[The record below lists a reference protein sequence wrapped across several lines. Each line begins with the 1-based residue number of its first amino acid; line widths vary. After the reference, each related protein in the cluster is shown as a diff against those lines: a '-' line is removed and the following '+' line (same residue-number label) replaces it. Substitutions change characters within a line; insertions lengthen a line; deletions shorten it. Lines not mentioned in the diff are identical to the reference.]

1 MPFAAP
7 RAEYD
12 DLRTALFGAAEVP
25 WPAAG
30 PDTSPTDAD
39 PAVAAD
45 ALLAHLGDPDHP
57 LRVLIG
63 EDAPGH
69 AALAYAAR
77 KESYGA
83 DGGLVWPT

>member
-1 MPFAAP
+1 MNTAITAPPATPTASRGQRLRQQLLLRADSLPTLAA
-7 RAEYD
+7 
-12 DLRTALFGAAEVP
+12 L
-25 WPAAG
+25 
-30 PDTSPTDAD
+30 
-39 PAVAAD
+39 
-45 ALLAHLGDPDHP
+45 
-57 LRVLIG
+57 LIG